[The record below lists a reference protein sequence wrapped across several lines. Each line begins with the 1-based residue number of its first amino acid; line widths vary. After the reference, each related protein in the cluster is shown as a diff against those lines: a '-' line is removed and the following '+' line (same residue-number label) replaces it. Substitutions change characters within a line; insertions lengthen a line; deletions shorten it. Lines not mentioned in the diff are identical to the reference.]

1 MTEKNAIAPFARP
14 LYVMLKPAGAH
25 CNLACEY
32 CYYLEKRNLY
42 AGGTDC
48 LMSESLLEKFTR
60 EYIES
65 QTTQEVLFTWHGG
78 EPLLRPLSF
87 YQKAVSLQ
95 KRYAGGRQIDN
106 ALQTNGTLLT
116 DDWCRFLKENRWLVG
131 VSIDGPQ
138 KYHDAFRKSRSGH
151 PSWQQTLKG
160 IEKLNHYGVEWNAMA
175 VVDSINAE
183 HAAEVYD
190 FFKKSGTDFLQ
201 FTPIVERILPHSD
214 GRHLAT
220 PCDSAPLTPSS
231 ITPEQW
237 GRFLCE
243 LFDLWVQNDVGRFF
257 VQIFDATLANWCG
270 VEPGLCTLSAS
281 CGHAAVMEH
290 NGDVYSCDHFVFPE
304 YKLGNINQNTI
315 IRMLYGK
322 RQSEFG
328 LKKHSS
334 LPLKCKKCE
343 FLFACHGECPKNRF
357 TTTSTGEQGLNYL
370 CDGYREFFSH
380 VKPYM
385 DFMRD
390 ELNAQRPPSN
400 VMQAIKQGMLPRPAF
415 PEKGKNTVQ

>member
-1 MTEKNAIAPFARP
+1 MSPF
-14 LYVMLKPAGAH
+14 
-25 CNLACEY
+25 
-32 CYYLEKRNLY
+32 
-42 AGGTDC
+42 
-48 LMSESLLEKFTR
+48 
-60 EYIES
+60 
-65 QTTQEVLFTWHGG
+65 
-78 EPLLRPLSF
+78 LLR
-87 YQKAVSLQ
+87 
-95 KRYAGGRQIDN
+95 
-106 ALQTNGTLLT
+106 LL
-116 DDWCRFLKENRWLVG
+116 W
-131 VSIDGPQ
+131 I
-138 KYHDAFRKSRSGH
+138 
-151 PSWQQTLKG
+151 
-160 IEKLNHYGVEWNAMA
+160 
-175 VVDSINAE
+175 
-183 HAAEVYD
+183 
-190 FFKKSGTDFLQ
+190 
-201 FTPIVERILPHSD
+201 
-214 GRHLAT
+214 
-220 PCDSAPLTPSS
+220 
-231 ITPEQW
+231 
-237 GRFLCE
+237 
-243 LFDLWVQNDVGRFF
+243 QNDVGRFF

-281 CGHAAVMEH
+281 CGHAAVMEY

-322 RQSEFG
+322 QQSEFG